1 MNSGLAGRRGVR
13 QRRFGLE
20 QQDEGL
26 LQLVRLDRCSLSC
39 KGSAGLARSA
49 SRLKRSVL
57 PPILGVRSARHRD
70 DSHRFNS
77 NTHTPKGATRIES
90 PIVPQGPTAEHRRVA
105 GLAGHGRDGE
115 AAMDEEQAQRPVGE
129 VGRAAHVGDHGAG
142 GRVAPSGR
150 GEEVALGNNL
160 DLCFFISSLR
170 GGWVWNLGVVIA

>member
-39 KGSAGLARSA
+39 KGSARLARSA

-70 DSHRFNS
+70 DSHQFNS
-77 NTHTPKGATRIES
+77 NHAH
-90 PIVPQGPTAEHRRVA
+90 PQGRDEDGVSNRAAGTDRRA
-105 GLAGHGRDGE
+105 PPCCWSCRAWQGRGGRHGRRTGS
-115 AAMDEEQAQRPVGE
+115 ASGRGGRQSGSRRRPRRQGARGPVGKR
-129 VGRAAHVGDHGAG
+129 GGSGIGQQPRSLLSSSGACGAG
-142 GRVAPSGR
+142 GSGT
-150 GEEVALGNNL
+150 
-160 DLCFFISSLR
+160 
-170 GGWVWNLGVVIA
+170 GGS